1 MNAFENIPSYEG
13 GKASPYIY
21 NVGCG
26 MENDLDAPTDRD
38 CYAMLITETDAD
50 SYCKYVDKL
59 RDNGY
64 AVLFG
69 NRIGDNIYTLLTG
82 NGNTLYVYYTHAK
95 GEVRIISDPVST
107 DPVSFGYSFD
117 GNGSEIYQYALH
129 YDPSNGHSPTTTNCG
144 MLFMVR
150 LADNSLYMYDAGDL
164 LQCSDKALE
173 GMMDFMHRIT
183 NTPWGEKIRICAWHI
198 SHAHNDHFCGCAKM
212 LNRYHSHLSVE
223 RFMYNFPSSTV
234 RRPDSQTGIF
244 KEMINKYC
252 PDALY
257 IKLHTG
263 QKFTLANAEFE
274 VLYTHEDALR
284 ADNPLAYPL
293 RDYNCTSVILKMT
306 VDGGRVMW
314 LGDTNTEAEAI
325 VAPLF
330 PEDVW
335 SSDVVQVAHHCFNYL
350 STLYPLIK
358 APYAMLPN
366 SYFGGHTPENL
377 PKLAQVLCHLA
388 SPDCITY
395 SDVTSGFHFKDGKYE
410 KFLEEPCTG
419 GEYDFSGY

>member
-38 CYAMLITETDAD
+38 CYAMLITETDAN

-82 NGNTLYVYYTHAK
+82 NGNTLYVYYTHVK

-183 NTPWGEKIRICAWHI
+183 NTPWCEKIRICAWHI

-212 LNRYHSHLSVE
+212 LNRYHSQLSVE
-223 RFMYNFPSSTV
+223 RFMFNFPSSTV

-263 QKFTLANAEFE
+263 QSVQLADVTLQ
-274 VLYTHEDALR
+274 VLYTHEDSVNLSTGKAVLEDVNDSSTVLRVSAGEMSMIVTGDMNMRAQEMIMNAFSEKTLSASILQVSHHGFNNVSSLYNAVKAPIAIIPQSEGYMSYNKPDASAAATNRAKREILTALR
-284 ADNPLAYPL
+284 RYATIYYSGSFSNTVGFAV
-293 RDYNCTSVILKMT
+293 RNGKVTVIY
-306 VDGGRVMW
+306 G
-314 LGDTNTEAEAI
+314 
-325 VAPLF
+325 
-330 PEDVW
+330 
-335 SSDVVQVAHHCFNYL
+335 S
-350 STLYPLIK
+350 
-358 APYAMLPN
+358 
-366 SYFGGHTPENL
+366 
-377 PKLAQVLCHLA
+377 
-388 SPDCITY
+388 
-395 SDVTSGFHFKDGKYE
+395 
-410 KFLEEPCTG
+410 
-419 GEYDFSGY
+419 